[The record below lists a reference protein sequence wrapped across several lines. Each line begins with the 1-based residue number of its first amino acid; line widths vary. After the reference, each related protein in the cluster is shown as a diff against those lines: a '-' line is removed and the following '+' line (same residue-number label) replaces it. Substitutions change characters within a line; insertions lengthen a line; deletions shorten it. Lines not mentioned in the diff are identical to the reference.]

1 MERFSIISW
10 AFGSG
15 WGRAGVVVS
24 GWLVRVHEIR
34 SAGLALHMNMT
45 DCRSWS
51 GKEWGPDSVG
61 LCRRCNA
68 SVSSQQ
74 TLRCAL
80 SITSCHVPVQVIC
93 VTRT

>member
-1 MERFSIISW
+1 M
-10 AFGSG
+10 
-15 WGRAGVVVS
+15 VVS

-45 DCRSWS
+45 DCRSLS

-80 SITSCHVPVQVIC
+80 SIRPYHVPLQVIR